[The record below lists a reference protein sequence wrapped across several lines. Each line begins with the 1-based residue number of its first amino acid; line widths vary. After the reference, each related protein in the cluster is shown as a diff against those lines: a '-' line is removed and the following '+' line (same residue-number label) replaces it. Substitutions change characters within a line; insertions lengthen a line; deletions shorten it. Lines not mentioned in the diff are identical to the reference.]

1 MFQTA
6 GQRSGIGLETKN
18 LETVVPGLPEGDADR
33 ANFQTKVRPV
43 FLYTENPAIVAGLG
57 RGSADEEDKR
67 TPIVL
72 KWKGPASQEEN
83 TIGGYYGERVQKH
96 HK

>member
-1 MFQTA
+1 MSA
-6 GQRSGIGLETKN
+6 
-18 LETVVPGLPEGDADR
+18 
-33 ANFQTKVRPV
+33 
-43 FLYTENPAIVAGLG
+43 FLYTENPAIVAGFC

-83 TIGGYYGERVQKH
+83 TIGGYYGERVQRTGTFGVEGIM
-96 HK
+96 

>member
-1 MFQTA
+1 M
-6 GQRSGIGLETKN
+6 
-18 LETVVPGLPEGDADR
+18 
-33 ANFQTKVRPV
+33 
-43 FLYTENPAIVAGLG
+43 YTENPAIVAGLG